1 MSVVW
6 FAELAEPLPKHAA
19 EGRTALPE
27 HNTTYPGK
35 GARVLWVHVVDQN
48 GHYIP
53 GATLQ
58 YLVDGALAQTI
69 HVRDRPCRFEIDPPD
84 IDVKFIALYE
94 GRRREEVPASKSSD
108 CRIQFED
115 VVIGPSEPTGFQ
127 ASPSLIR
134 KPDAPAKVLIVTALE
149 KEGAAVFALL
159 DDVDSLGAHGDPT
172 IYNLGTIAHGS
183 KLSQQRKVLLATQA
197 DIGKTNAAAITTNA
211 LRSFPSIEHVIM
223 VGIAGGCPNPEK
235 TAEHVRLGDI
245 ASCDYRG
252 IIEYDDIKRTADGTE
267 YRGSPQAPSQ
277 MMLQAASQLGIRA
290 ASGDR
295 RWELHIAAALEKLS
309 GYARPDDSLDVLYQ
323 EDKIV
328 PHPNDPGRRK
338 GWPRV
343 HRGAIAT
350 ADTLLK
356 DPKLRDQL
364 RDRFG
369 ARAVEM
375 EGSGVQTAAWAKGK
389 DIMVVRGICDYCD
402 AHKND
407 VWQNYAALTA
417 AAYARAL
424 IEILPDAWFP

>member
-1 MSVVW
+1 
-6 FAELAEPLPKHAA
+6 LAV
-19 EGRTALPE
+19 R
-27 HNTTYPGK
+27 
-35 GARVLWVHVVDQN
+35 N
-48 GHYIP
+48 GHR
-53 GATLQ
+53 
-58 YLVDGALAQTI
+58 VD
-69 HVRDRPCRFEIDPPD
+69 R
-84 IDVKFIALYE
+84 KF
-94 GRRREEVPASKSSD
+94 
-108 CRIQFED
+108 
-115 VVIGPSEPTGFQ
+115 
-127 ASPSLIR
+127 
-134 KPDAPAKVLIVTALE
+134 
-149 KEGAAVFALL
+149 
-159 DDVDSLGAHGDPT
+159 
-172 IYNLGTIAHGS
+172 
-183 KLSQQRKVLLATQA
+183 
-197 DIGKTNAAAITTNA
+197 
-211 LRSFPSIEHVIM
+211 
-223 VGIAGGCPNPEK
+223 
-235 TAEHVRLGDI
+235 
-245 ASCDYRG
+245 
-252 IIEYDDIKRTADGTE
+252 EYDDIKRTADGTE
-267 YRGSPQAPSQ
+267 YRASPQAPSQ

-328 PHPNDPGRRK
+328 PHPNDPGRCK

-356 DPKLRDQL
+356 DPNLRDQL

-424 IEILPDAWFP
+424 I